1 MAVSKLPQAPFRQDA
16 RVFPTP
22 LIGDV
27 LFSEIRDCTRITIPE
42 YGTPHYNTEKW
53 PNHKLVF
60 VKQVEADQREGIFE
74 FFYAADRE
82 NQDLYNRTEAIRK
95 IEGRD
100 FRTVTR
106 TYVTPRADYDPSTPS
121 FGSADPEDS
130 GFVLYDREQGRIGQ
144 QELDSLYVLEARN
157 YVDSSVLNAE
167 LEFTK
172 IRAVLTPE
180 KFQSSVPTEIEERI
194 EQGAASMP
202 SLSGDE
208 FRKTETQMT
217 DDLKKVET
225 YTRGSVDAPV
235 TLQSE
240 RAYVEGTKATIEE
253 TFSPDEIQTAETG
266 LLISESQVENLGDG
280 SSVRTTVKVSE
291 WPVLQGSEWND
302 DFNGPV
308 LSTQQFVAPTVGGAN
323 EINTIYRPINK
334 DRSLKIVEQVPTAF
348 LNSYMLSIPTRIDLD
363 VPDVLESVSVIY
375 SEVSSEADGES
386 EGGASA
392 TGNNYKVEAQS
403 RRIGSSSYE
412 IRPQLLRQLKRTW
425 GRDLPA
431 TAKFFFL
438 PIQNGTV
445 SESAI
450 MQKAGATQTWP
461 VFKPRSN
468 TVVLQGFRI
477 SVDAVAGVFQ
487 SKASSG
493 DNITDSTSN
502 EIRED
507 FSIALTVDTIDLPF
521 TINQSLPISNSSAS
535 ATVSARA
542 KVKLTDKLTASA
554 SANKSATGRA
564 SVSPTSIPATSP
576 PTLPTTGMY
585 LIQSRI
591 EPYRYGYAKCSAVVF
606 NAANLT

>member
-100 FRTVTR
+100 FRTITR
-106 TYVTPRADYDPSTPS
+106 TYVTPRSGYDSSTPP
-121 FGSADPEDS
+121 FGSLDPEDS

-144 QELDSLYVLEARN
+144 QELDSLYVIEARN
-157 YVDSSVLNAE
+157 YVEASVMDAG

-194 EQGAASMP
+194 EQGTASMP

-208 FRKTETQMT
+208 FRKTETQIT
-217 DDLKKVET
+217 NDLKKVET
-225 YTRGSVDAPV
+225 YTRGSVDSPV

-253 TFSPDEIQTAETG
+253 TFSPDSLQTAETG

-308 LSTQQFVAPTVGGAN
+308 VSTQQFVAPTVGGSN
-323 EINTIYRPINK
+323 EINTTYRPINK
-334 DRSLKIVEQVPTAF
+334 DRSLKIVEQVPTAY

-363 VPDVLESVSVIY
+363 IPDVLESLSVIY
-375 SEVSSEADGES
+375 TEVKSESDGDS
-386 EGGASA
+386 EGSASA
-392 TGNNYKVEAQS
+392 SGNNYRVQAGS
-403 RRIGSSSYE
+403 NRFGSSSYE
-412 IRPQLLRQLKRTW
+412 IRPQLLRRIKRTW

-450 MQKAGATQTWP
+450 MQKADTTQKWP

-468 TVVLQGFRI
+468 TIVLQGFRI
-477 SVDAVAGVFQ
+477 SVDVLAGVKEE
-487 SKASSG
+487 KAVSAE
-493 DNITDSTSN
+493 DTSN
-502 EIRED
+502 SVSKDVRED
-507 FSIALTVDTIDLPF
+507 YSIALTVDTIDLPF
-521 TINQSLPISNSSAS
+521 TINQNLTISNSSKSAS
-535 ATVSARA
+535 VSANAR
-542 KVKLTDKLTASA
+542 VKLTDKLSA
-554 SANKSATGRA
+554 SADASESATGTA

-576 PTLPTTGMY
+576 SALPTNGLY

-591 EPYRYGYAKCSAVVF
+591 EPYRYGYAKCSVVVF
-606 NAANLT
+606 DAANLA